1 MRSNHIGTLRERSL
15 HAAVKDWYARPGD
28 HLEISVDGYVID
40 LIRGELLIEI
50 QTRGF
55 SPLKQKL
62 ERLTQQ
68 HSVRLVHPIG
78 HEKWIVRVEADGE
91 TLIGRRKSPKRGR
104 PEDVFDHLV
113 SFPEL
118 ITRDTFVLEVLM
130 IQEEEVRCHD
140 GNGTWRH
147 PEWQRADRRLLGVVE
162 QRRLGTPDDF
172 RAFLPEDLARP
183 FTNRDLMQAAD
194 LPLRLTGKVTYC
206 LRRMGV
212 LEVVGKRGNAQL
224 FADAL
229 TRR

>member
-28 HLEISVDGYVID
+28 HSEASVDGYIID
-40 LIRGELLIEI
+40 LIRGDLLIEI

-55 SPLKQKL
+55 APLKRKL
-62 ERLTQQ
+62 ERLTLQ

-118 ITRDTFVLEVLM
+118 VNRDTFVLEVLM

-140 GNGTWRH
+140 GKGTWRH
-147 PEWQRADRRLLGVVE
+147 REWRRTDRRLLEVVDK
-162 QRRLGTPDDF
+162 RRLDAPEDF
-172 RAFLPEDLARP
+172 RAFLPDDLARP
-183 FTNRDLMQAAD
+183 FVNRDLMQAAD
-194 LPLRLTGKVTYC
+194 LPLRLAGKLTYC
-206 LRRMGV
+206 LRKMGV

-224 FADAL
+224 FADA
-229 TRR
+229 